1 VARKSATEKPLVIV
15 ESPAKARTIAK
26 FLGSDYLVEAS
37 IGHVR
42 DLPKGRKEVPEQF
55 KKEEWAYLGIDVT
68 QDFNPIYI
76 VPDQKKDQVQ
86 KLKALMKDASELY
99 LATDEDREGEA
110 ISWHLCELL
119 KPQVPVKRLVFHEI
133 TERALQDALASPRD
147 IDQQLVQA
155 QETRRIVDRLF
166 GYDVSPLLWRKFGRP
181 GLSAGRV
188 QSVAVRLIVDRER
201 ERIAFKPASYWDL
214 ATTFA
219 AGDAAFPAR
228 LAALGAKRL
237 AGSKDFDPKTG
248 KLESGADLVLLDE
261 RRAVEL
267 ARSFEGKTF
276 RVGKVEEKPY
286 SVSPAPPFTTST
298 LQQEAHR
305 KLRFTA
311 KRTMQVA
318 QSLYENGH
326 ITYMRTDSTNLA
338 EVAVEAARNL
348 VQREYGKDFL
358 PAGPR
363 TYKSKVKNAQEAHE
377 AIRPSGDMPLPA
389 QLAGTLN
396 EDQLKLYELIWKR
409 TIACQMVDS
418 KERRISVTLDG
429 PEGGGDAHLTAGG
442 KTIDFA
448 GFKRAYVEG
457 SDDPDAELESQETLL
472 PPLKVGDQVGC
483 QTAEAKGHTT
493 QPPGRFSEA
502 TLTRTLE
509 QLGIGRPST
518 YASIIETIL
527 NREYVFKK
535 GTALVPTWTALAV
548 INLLETSLPEMVDY
562 RFTARMEDD
571 LDAISRGEVGHVAY
585 LHSFY
590 FGDEHPGLKKQI
602 ATQIDEVDPRKAG
615 RIVLGKGDDGLEIA
629 VRLGKFGPYVEHG
642 ERTASLPADLP
653 PDELTAERAAAILDQ
668 AQKFE
673 EPIGSDPT
681 TSKPIFVRN
690 GRFGPYMQLGEAGGE
705 EKPKYASLLKGMS
718 LGDVTLEVAL
728 KLLSLPRP
736 LGKNPTNGDEV
747 LAANGRYGAY
757 VKCGSENRSIPE
769 GSDPINITLDEA
781 LALLAQPKQFR
792 RGFGAPKEPLKVF
805 PVSPTNAREIKV
817 MQGKYGPYVSD
828 GETNASLPKGAE
840 PADLTVEDALK
851 LIEARIASG
860 KGGKKKKKKAAAKKT
875 APAAE
880 GEAAEKK
887 KSAKKKAAA
896 PKADDAE
903 GGGKKAKKVVK
914 APKAA
919 SKTAA
924 SKKKSLK
931 KSAGAEA

>member
-1 VARKSATEKPLVIV
+1 MARKSTAERPLVIV
-15 ESPAKARTIAK
+15 ESPAKARTIGK
-26 FLGSDYLVEAS
+26 YLGSDFLVEAS

-42 DLPKGRKEVPEQF
+42 DLPKGRKEVPDEY
-55 KKEEWAYLGIDVT
+55 KKEDWAYLGIDVAH
-68 QDFNPIYI
+68 DFNPIYI
-76 VPDQKKDQVQ
+76 VPDQKKDQVA
-86 KLKALMKDASELY
+86 KLKSLMKDATELY

-110 ISWHLCELL
+110 ISWHLLEIL
-119 KPQVPVKRLVFHEI
+119 KPKVPVKRLVFHEI
-133 TERALQDALASPRD
+133 TERALKDALASPRD

-201 ERIAFKPASYWDL
+201 ERIAFHPASYWDL
-214 ATTFA
+214 SASFI
-219 AGDAAFPAR
+219 AGDAVFLAR
-228 LAALGAKRL
+228 LAAVNSKRL

-248 KLESGADLVLLDE
+248 KLEAGTDLVLLDDQK
-261 RRAVEL
+261 AGDL
-267 ARSFEGKTF
+267 AHRFQGKHF
-276 RVGKVEEKPY
+276 RIAKVDEKPV
-286 SVSPAPPFTTST
+286 SVSPSPPFTTST
-298 LQQEAHR
+298 LQQDAHR

-318 QSLYENGH
+318 QSLYENGY

-338 EVAVEAARNL
+338 EVAIDAARKL
-348 VQREYGKDFL
+348 VEREYGKDYL
-358 PAGPR
+358 PSAPR
-363 TYKSKVKNAQEAHE
+363 FYKSKVKNAQEAHE
-377 AIRPSGDMPLPA
+377 AIRPTGDMTLPA

-418 KERRISVTLDG
+418 KERRISIGIEG
-429 PEGGGDAHLTAGG
+429 PQGDGDALLTASG

-457 SDDPDAELESQETLL
+457 SDDPDAELESQESIL
-472 PPLKVGDQVGC
+472 PPLKVGDLVTC
-483 QTAEAKGHTT
+483 KNAEAKGHTT

-518 YASIIETIL
+518 YASIIDTIL

-535 GTALVPTWTALAV
+535 GTALVPSWTALAV

-571 LDAISRGEVGHVAY
+571 LDAISRGEVGHVKY
-585 LHSFY
+585 LHTFY
-590 FGDEHPGLKKQI
+590 YGDDHPGLKKQV
-602 ATQIDEVDPRKAG
+602 ATQIDEIDPRQAG
-615 RIVLGKGDDGLEIA
+615 RIILGKGPDGIDIA

-642 ERTASLPADLP
+642 ENTASLPSELP
-653 PDELTAERAAAILDQ
+653 PDELTVDKALSIIEQ

-673 EPIGSDPT
+673 EPIGSDAAT
-681 TSKPIFVRN
+681 GKPIFVRN
-690 GRFGPYMQLGEAGGE
+690 GRFGPYVQLGEAGGD

-718 LGDVTLEVAL
+718 LADVTLEVAQ

-736 LGKNPTNGDEV
+736 LGINPGNNTEV
-747 LAANGRYGAY
+747 VAANGRYGAY
-757 VKCGSENRSIPE
+757 VKCGTENRSIPE
-769 GSDPINITLDEA
+769 GNDPIHITLEEA

-805 PVSPTNAREIKV
+805 PVSPANSREIKV
-817 MQGKYGPYVSD
+817 LQGKYGPYVTD
-828 GETNASLPKGAE
+828 GENNASLPKGAE
-840 PADLTVEDALK
+840 PTDLTVEDAIK

-860 KGGKKKKKKAAAKKT
+860 KGGKKKKKQKKTTTAGTNDTTAKKSS
-875 APAAE
+875 
-880 GEAAEKK
+880 KK
-887 KSAKKKAAA
+887 KSTTLATGETPAA
-896 PKADDAE
+896 
-903 GGGKKAKKVVK
+903 KKAKKSTK
-914 APKAA
+914 TKRKPSA
-919 SKTAA
+919 SD
-924 SKKKSLK
+924 SESSLQDGD
-931 KSAGAEA
+931 S